1 MALFDNHKH
10 KKKIK
15 NVHDN
20 IMKPKVYYE
29 LNLILIQ

>member
-20 IMKPKVYYE
+20 IMRHEVHYE
-29 LNLILIQ
+29 LN

>member
-15 NVHDN
+15 NVHNN
-20 IMKPKVYYE
+20 IMKPEVHYE
-29 LNLILIQ
+29 LN